1 MRVDVPRSLL
11 AGAAAV
17 LAALAAVAA
26 SRDGGMSNNDL
37 AVLVLA
43 FETVVDLAFAL
54 VPSRIH
60 WSGARRAAAA
70 GLAVLWALTALP
82 LLALTGARA
91 ACSCGDPST
100 GYMLPTLFN
109 VAAYQWILCA
119 SLAGVVLMAATAV
132 RGWNQFAPAAAPTPL
147 AK

>member
-1 MRVDVPRSLL
+1 MTRV
-11 AGAAAV
+11 AV
-17 LAALAAVAA
+17 LDDWQNAAESSADWGVLR
-26 SRDGGMSNNDL
+26 SR
-37 AVLVLA
+37 A
-43 FETVVDLAFAL
+43 EVVFFRSPFADE
-54 VPSRIH
+54 
-60 WSGARRAAAA
+60 AAAA
-70 GLAVLWALTALP
+70 SALIDFDVVMAMRERTPFPVSLVARLP
-82 LLALTGARA
+82 KLRMFNLTGARA